1 MSIGLPAHLRP
12 QSVSRAFSS
21 AAHIGALACLA
32 AALAMVAVVQ
42 AHEPNL
48 VLWPALIALVP
59 MIVALVLLDRNR
71 TLFFSLAYVVVG
83 GASIY
88 WFALTTISQYEGL
101 NSTDGFVLSLPRIAL
116 MLAGGVGSA
125 FISGIVWAAIG
136 LAVAEAAIIIAAL
149 QSSAAV
155 IAIDGTSLACFGLVA
170 VTLLLLQY
178 GQRWVIAVQP
188 SLHRAARDEELASV
202 RYDIE
207 VKAAAV
213 LHDTVLGHLAAIAS
227 APSGPLGDTL
237 QAQVERDLE
246 VLVGEEWLAEP
257 SSTVAVQA
265 RAGWQQSPLFA
276 AIRES
281 RALGLEIEVTGDLAA
296 ASRIDNSRAKAL
308 ALAVKQCLVNVLRHS
323 GTRRAEIVIFGS
335 DAELSVMVIDA
346 GRGFSESETGVD
358 RLGLRQSVR
367 KRIELAGGSVTV
379 WSTVGRGT
387 SVMIRVPM
395 VDEPTGALA

>member
-21 AAHIGALACLA
+21 AAHIGSLACIA
-32 AALAMVAVVQ
+32 AALAMVTVVQ
-42 AHEPNL
+42 AAQPHL
-48 VLWPALIALVP
+48 VLWPALIAMVP
-59 MIVALVLLDRNR
+59 MIVSLVLLDRHR
-71 TLFFSLAYVVVG
+71 TLFFSIAYVVVG
-83 GASIY
+83 GASTY
-88 WFALTTISQYEGL
+88 WFALTVLSQYTPL
-101 NSTDGFVLSLPRIAL
+101 TSTDGFVLSLPRIAL
-116 MLAGGVGSA
+116 MLTGGVGSA
-125 FISGIVWAAIG
+125 FVSGIVWGAIG
-136 LAVAEAAIIIAAL
+136 LVTAETAIVIAAIQTGVAL
-149 QSSAAV
+149 AV
-155 IAIDGTSLACFGLVA
+155 DGTSLACFALIT

-202 RYDIE
+202 RYNIE

-213 LHDTVLGHLAAIAS
+213 MHDTVLGHLAAIAS
-227 APSGPLGDTL
+227 APSGRLGTAL

-265 RAGWQQSPLFA
+265 RAGWQQSPLFV

-281 RALGLEIEVTGDLAA
+281 RALGLEIEVTGDLASA
-296 ASRIDNSRAKAL
+296 ARIDNTRAKAL

-323 GTRRAEIVIFGS
+323 GTRRAEVVIFGS
-335 DAELSVMVIDA
+335 ESELSVMVIDG
-346 GRGFSESETGVD
+346 GRGFSESETSVD

-367 KRIELAGGSVTV
+367 KRMELAGGSVTV
-379 WSTVGRGT
+379 WSTPGKGT
-387 SVMIRVPM
+387 SVMMRVPM
-395 VDEPTGALA
+395 ADQPAEVPA

>member
-21 AAHIGALACLA
+21 AAHIGALACIA
-32 AALAMVAVVQ
+32 AALAMVTVVQ
-42 AHEPNL
+42 AEQPDL
-48 VLWPALIALVP
+48 VLWPALIAMVP
-59 MIVALVLLDRNR
+59 MIVALVLLDRHR
-71 TLFFSLAYVVVG
+71 TLFFSIAYVVVG
-83 GASIY
+83 GASTY
-88 WFALTTISQYEGL
+88 WFALTALSQYSPL
-101 NSTDGFVLSLPRIAL
+101 TSTDGFVLSLPRIAL
-116 MLAGGVGSA
+116 LLTGGVGSA
-125 FISGIVWAAIG
+125 FVSGIVWGAIG
-136 LAVAEAAIIIAAL
+136 LIAAEIAIVV
-149 QSSAAV
+149 AAV
-155 IAIDGTSLACFGLVA
+155 QADAVLAVDGTSLACFALIA

-202 RYDIE
+202 RYNIE
-207 VKAAAV
+207 VRAAAV
-213 LHDTVLGHLAAIAS
+213 MHDTVLGHLAAIAS
-227 APSGPLGDTL
+227 APSGPLGSTL

-276 AIRES
+276 AIRDS
-281 RALGLEIEVTGDLAA
+281 RELGLEIEVTGDLASA
-296 ASRIDNSRAKAL
+296 ARIDGVRAKAL

-323 GTRRAEIVIFGS
+323 GTRRAEVVIFGS
-335 DAELSVMVIDA
+335 ESELSVMVIDG
-346 GRGFSESETGVD
+346 GRGFSESETSVD

-367 KRIELAGGSVTV
+367 KRMEVAGGSVTV

-395 VDEPTGALA
+395 AGQPTEVPA